1 MSWIVLTLAL
11 AIEPTP
17 PGGGPGWDPAQLAP
31 VAVPEATP
39 LALSYYRSGV
49 AWWFVVQ
56 AWGLIVPAAIF
67 VSGLSA
73 RLRDLARRCGR
84 SWFGTIAVYA
94 LLYLGLTFLIDLPID
109 FGLGYLR
116 PHAYGLSR
124 QSPGRWLGDAVKSLG
139 VSAVVA
145 LLLLWVPY
153 LLLAR
158 APRRWWLIAASLTLP
173 LALFGAFIRPA
184 WIDPLFHSFGPMRD
198 VALEA
203 KILALADRAG
213 IDGGRVFE
221 VDMSRDTKTLNA
233 YVTGFLGTKRIV
245 LWDTLLDRLDEGEVL
260 AVMGHEMGHYVLNHV
275 AWGVSLASLGSLL
288 LLFLVD
294 RSGRAILRRVGP
306 RAGVDTLS
314 DVATVP
320 LLIFLLGSFNLIG
333 APVQLAVSR
342 AMEHEADR
350 FSLEITRSN
359 RSAASAFAKFVS
371 ENLSNPRPGRLSVV
385 WRSTHPPIGDRI
397 DFCNAYHPWIEG
409 RPGRYEGRFAP
420 ARVQPR

>member
-1 MSWIVLTLAL
+1 MTWIVLTLAL
-11 AIEPTP
+11 AIDPAPSEV
-17 PGGGPGWDPAQLAP
+17 GPGWDPAQLTP

-39 LALSYYRSGV
+39 LAASYYRSGI
-49 AWWFVVQ
+49 AWWFVLQ

-67 VSGLSA
+67 ATGLSS
-73 RLRDLARRCGR
+73 RLRELARRVGR
-84 SWFGTIAVYA
+84 SWYGTIAVYA
-94 LLYLGLTFLIDLPID
+94 LLYLGLMFLLDLPVD

-124 QSPGRWLGDAVKSLG
+124 QSPGRWLGDAFKSLG
-139 VSAVVA
+139 VSAVAA

-158 APRRWWLIAASLTLP
+158 APRRWWLIAAGLTLP
-173 LALFGAFIRPA
+173 LALFGALIRPV
-184 WIDPLFHSFGPMRD
+184 WIDPLFNDFGPMTD
-198 VALEA
+198 KTLESN
-203 KILALADRAG
+203 ILALADRAG
-213 IDGGRVFE
+213 IEGGRVFE
-221 VDMSRDTKTLNA
+221 VDKSRDTKTLNA

-245 LWDTLLDRLDEGEVL
+245 LWDTLLDRLDEAEVL

-275 AWGVSLASLGSLL
+275 AWGVGLAALGSLF

-294 RSGRAILRRVGP
+294 RSARAILRRFGR
-306 RAGVDTLS
+306 RAGVETLS

-320 LLIFLLGSFNLIG
+320 LLVFLIGLFNVIG

-359 RSAASAFAKFVS
+359 RSAASAFAKFVG
-371 ENLSNPRPGRLSVV
+371 ENLANPRPDRLSVV

-397 DFCNAYHPWIEG
+397 DFCNAYHPWTEG
-409 RPGRYEGRFAP
+409 RPGRYEDRFLPDRGR
-420 ARVQPR
+420 PR